1 MKKHLLSCAI
11 LLACSPVFAAGNT
24 DSIEARLAALEKRL
38 QDAETRAQKAESR
51 ATATEQQ
58 VQQLAATPAT
68 QPVVPQTVSVPPEKK
83 ADNSGFEFHGYA
95 RSGLLMNDAA
105 SGSKSGPYLTPAGET
120 GGSVGRLG
128 NEGDTYVETVFEHK
142 KTLESGATTRFK
154 VMLADGQKTYN
165 DCRRTPVTLTSAR
178 WWLNW
183 EICRTSPGR

>member
-1 MKKHLLSCAI
+1 
-11 LLACSPVFAAGNT
+11 
-24 DSIEARLAALEKRL
+24 
-38 QDAETRAQKAESR
+38 
-51 ATATEQQ
+51 
-58 VQQLAATPAT
+58 
-68 QPVVPQTVSVPPEKK
+68 EKK

-165 DCRRTPVTLTSAR
+165 DWSANSSD
-178 WWLNW
+178 LNVRQVVA
-183 EICRTSPGR
+183 ELGNLPDFTGPLKHSTV

>member
-1 MKKHLLSCAI
+1 M
-11 LLACSPVFAAGNT
+11 
-24 DSIEARLAALEKRL
+24 
-38 QDAETRAQKAESR
+38 
-51 ATATEQQ
+51 
-58 VQQLAATPAT
+58 QQLAATPAT

-165 DCRRTPVTLTSAR
+165 DWSANSSDLNVRR